1 MVSQLSVCLADDP
14 TVRRSSQ
21 DVAADESTGQA
32 VQLMDKEVGKE
43 AGKSGSRSGGPDT

>member
-14 TVRRSSQ
+14 TVGHSSQ

-32 VQLMDKEVGKE
+32 VQLVYKEVGQE
-43 AGKSGSRSGGPDT
+43 AG